1 MVKRSRSSL
10 EVTWSFVPTNNYQ
23 VAPTDVGA
31 IHGMAAAQQQ
41 AAYNSQVRS
50 QGAAL
55 GGLFGLAERV
65 GARAGARRN

>member
-23 VAPTDVGA
+23 VAPTDVGD